1 MSELLTDENSP
12 KAITSIVLQSQLT
25 KTRLFLLCDNC
36 YWCASAIKTRL
47 IDIDSCPQCEKQV
60 SAIPLTENE
69 SYTYNY
75 DQKHGVEVD
84 FRSTRQTTVSPSG
97 LRLS

>member
-1 MSELLTDENSP
+1 VSELLTDDNAP
-12 KAITSIVLQSQLT
+12 KAITSIVFQPQLT

-47 IDIDSCPQCEKQV
+47 IDIDSCPQCEKQI

-69 SYTYNY
+69 RYTYNY
-75 DQKHGVEVD
+75 DHRHGVEVD
-84 FRSTRQTTVSPSG
+84 FRSTRQTTVPPG
-97 LRLS
+97 APRV